1 MPPVTEVFREAHRLR
16 KHLRELQKEID
27 LGPRVLKGRQDD
39 LDEERQAHK
48 DHHDSITRLKLKQR
62 EDEGSLKQTDTRLAK
77 LEEQLIGI
85 SVQKEYDAKKSEIAQ
100 ARAKKADLEDAILA
114 TMTEIEER
122 TTAIPAIE
130 KKWADA
136 QAAFTEFQRQAADR
150 LEMLKNDLAASKMA
164 LAKVEEGIPED
175 IRPRYEK
182 FVKAHGP
189 EAMAQV
195 KGKTCMGCR
204 TDLTDQKL
212 IELRRGEFMQC
223 PTCGKILFTINEPTV
238 AVAEE

>member
-27 LGPRVLKGRQDD
+27 LGPRVLKSRRDE
-39 LDEERQAHK
+39 LEEERQAHK
-48 DHHDSITRLKLKQR
+48 DHHDAITRLKLKQR

-77 LEEQLIGI
+77 LEDQLTGI

-100 ARAKKADLEDAILA
+100 AKAKKADLEDAILA

-122 TTAIPAIE
+122 TAAIPAVE

-136 QAAFTEFQRQAADR
+136 QTAFAEFQKEAAER
-150 LEMLKNDLAASKMA
+150 LEMLKTEKAASEA
-164 LAKVEEGIPED
+164 LLAKTEEGIPED
-175 IRPRYEK
+175 VRPRYEK

-189 EAMAQV
+189 EAMAAV

-204 TDLTDQKL
+204 TDLADQKV

-223 PTCGKILFTINEPTV
+223 STCGKLLY
-238 AVAEE
+238 AAD

>member
-27 LGPRVLKGRQDD
+27 LGPRVLKNHQDE

-48 DHHDSITRLKLKQR
+48 DHHDSITKLKLKQR

-77 LEEQLIGI
+77 LEDQLIGI

-100 ARAKKADLEDAILA
+100 AKAKKAELEDAILT

-122 TTAIPAIE
+122 TAAIPAIE

-136 QAAFTEFQRQAADR
+136 QAAFAEFQKQAADR
-150 LEMLKNDLAASKMA
+150 LEMLKNDKAASEA
-164 LAKVEEGIPED
+164 LLAKTEEGIPVD
-175 IRPRYEK
+175 VRRATTSSSRPT
-182 FVKAHGP
+182 AP
-189 EAMAQV
+189 
-195 KGKTCMGCR
+195 
-204 TDLTDQKL
+204 
-212 IELRRGEFMQC
+212 RRW
-223 PTCGKILFTINEPTV
+223 PR
-238 AVAEE
+238 

>member
-16 KHLRELQKEID
+16 KHLRELKKEID
-27 LGPRVLKGRQDD
+27 LGPRVLKEHQDE

-77 LEEQLIGI
+77 LEDQLIGI

-100 ARAKKADLEDAILA
+100 AKAKKADLEDAILT

-122 TTAIPAIE
+122 TAAIPAVE

-136 QAAFTEFQRQAADR
+136 QAAFEEFKRQAADR
-150 LEMLKNDLAASKMA
+150 LEMLRNGKAASEA
-164 LAKVEEGIPED
+164 LLVKVEVGIPEE
-175 IRPRYEK
+175 IRPRYDK
-182 FVKAHGP
+182 LVKAHGP
-189 EAMAQV
+189 EAMAAV
-195 KGKTCMGCR
+195 KGKSCQACR
-204 TDLTDQKL
+204 TDMTDQKI

-223 PTCGKILFTINEPTV
+223 STCGKLLYAME
-238 AVAEE
+238 